1 MALIRA
7 MTSGVSGLRNFQTAI
22 DVIGNNISNVNTI
35 GFKSARTTF
44 QDTINQAIRF
54 ATPPGTNTGGVNPSQ
69 VGMGSLTAAVDMRPT
84 QGTFEVTGKNTDV
97 AVDGNGFFII
107 QSGGTQ
113 KFARDGNFRLNA
125 NNILTTARGDFVQGF
140 QADAAGVITNNTT
153 PGNLSI
159 PVGQMTIA
167 RATSTASYGGNIDAS
182 VAFPA
187 VGGVMPPVPGT
198 VTSVPTTVR
207 VYDSLGV
214 GHDLRIT
221 FLREALVAG
230 NARVHFHVENA
241 NPADTSFTFNAANG
255 RDDGVIGAPNTN
267 AFITSAAGV
276 PSGEVEFNS
285 SGVAINVRSSA
296 AISAANT
303 YTLTLDY
310 TNGAASGQAI
320 ALNLGSMTQLAG
332 TSTAAAQNQNGLQ
345 SGSLFNFSIGLDGTI
360 TGLFTNGL
368 QQTIGQL
375 ALANFVNP
383 AGLSRSGNNLFDSTT
398 NSGIAQ
404 IGTPSTSGRGNTV
417 GGSLESSNVD
427 VSEEFTKLIV
437 SQRAFQANSRVVTV
451 SDDLLQELVNIIRR

>member
-54 ATPPGTNTGGVNPSQ
+54 ATAPGTNTGGVNPSQ

-97 AVDGNGFFII
+97 AVDGNGFFVI

-125 NNILTTARGDFVQGF
+125 NNVLTTARGDFVQGF
-140 QADAAGVITNNTT
+140 QANAAGVITNNTT

-159 PVGQMTIA
+159 PVGQMTIS

-187 VGGVMPPVPGT
+187 GFAYPPIPVG

-214 GHDLRIT
+214 GHDLRVT
-221 FLREALVAG
+221 FIREALDGGG
-230 NARVHFHVENA
+230 NSRVHFHIEKADAADLAYSFDPA
-241 NPADTSFTFNAANG
+241 NPVDNG
-255 RDDGVIGAPNTN
+255 VLPTLPT
-267 AFITSAAGV
+267 ITSPAD
-276 PSGEVEFNS
+276 PSGEIEFNS
-285 SGVAINVRSSA
+285 SGVAVNVHTSA
-296 AISAANT
+296 GSVPANT
-303 YTLTLDY
+303 YTLRLDY
-310 TNGAASGQAI
+310 TNGAASNQDI
-320 ALNLGSMTQLAG
+320 VIDLSSMTQLAG

-383 AGLSRSGNNLFDSTT
+383 AGLSRSGNNLFEETT

-404 IGTPSTSGRGNTV
+404 IGTPSASGRGNTV

-437 SQRAFQANSRVVTV
+437 AQRAFQANSRVVTV